1 MKVAGL
7 SWQDKIERLQLLTSH
22 ADAANPDAPNDVL
35 PFYAKI
41 LHFQRNMQSR
51 LSPGLADSAVDC
63 VVDGVADNVAD
74 GVANRVAPFVPEL
87 LELLTN
93 SGTPQTRELAASS
106 MALDWPSELD
116 AYWNERLTRPY
127 APLSFILLTLLQPFA
142 QILASRALA
151 SQLANQAQIDRPLAP
166 HCPFCLCKPQLGVL
180 RPEGDGGK
188 RFLLCTL
195 CGTEWEYRR
204 VICPNCGELDKEKLP
219 VYKSDKVPH
228 IKVAA
233 CDTCH
238 TYLKCIDLGIDGH
251 AIPEAED
258 IATLPISLWMVENG
272 FQPLRLNLFGF

>member
-22 ADAANPDAPNDVL
+22 PDAPNDVL
-35 PFYAKI
+35 TFYAKI
-41 LHFQRNMQSR
+41 LHFQRNMQSH
-51 LSPGLADSAVDC
+51 LGPGFAHGFANAAL
-63 VVDGVADNVAD
+63 DGVAD
-74 GVANRVAPFVPEL
+74 GVATVAAPFVPEL
-87 LELLTN
+87 LELLTH

-106 MALDWPSELD
+106 MALDWPTELD

-142 QILASRALA
+142 RQLA
-151 SQLANQAQIDRPLAP
+151 SQLASSHAPIDPQLAP
-166 HCPFCLCKPQLGVL
+166 HCPFCFCKPQLGIL

-228 IKVAA
+228 IKLAA

-238 TYLKCIDLGIDGH
+238 TYLKCIDLGIDGN
-251 AIPEAED
+251 AIPEADD
-258 IATLPISLWMVENG
+258 IATLPMSLWMVEKG